1 MLTKRRLN
9 GNGRVRVTF
18 VLPPREAANVR
29 LLGDFTEWRN
39 PKPMRRSK
47 DGTWR
52 VAVDLPAGREFGFRY
67 LVDGAHWENDPLA
80 DKYVPNPF
88 GSENSVVVT

>member
-1 MLTKRRLN
+1 MLPKKRVGPN
-9 GNGRVRVTF
+9 GHVRVTF
-18 VLPPREAANVR
+18 VLPEPRAGAVQ
-29 LLGDFTEWRN
+29 LVGDFTDWQAS
-39 PKPMRRSK
+39 KAMRRFK

-52 VAVDLPAGREFGFRY
+52 VALDLEAGREYGFRY
-67 LVDGAHWENDPLA
+67 LIDGTRWANDPAA